1 MVNLVFIYVKPNQK
15 FAFCSK
21 LTYHCSY
28 IYRTILLSSKETIKG
43 RGAQINPDN
52 PYHTQHVADV
62 HQEGIDEFERE
73 KVRTTVIYDYPKKLI
88 NKVTSPDIGM
98 AYSANPYQGCEH
110 GCAYCYARNAH
121 FYWGLSAGL
130 DFETKLI
137 VKPNAPSLLRNELAK
152 KSWKPVPVVLSGN
165 TDCYQPLE
173 KKHRLTRQLLEVM
186 LECLHPVSIIT
197 KNALILRDLD
207 VLTEL
212 AKNNLVHVAISLTT
226 LDEKLRSVMEPRTA
240 TGKQRLKVIDT
251 LSNNNIPVTVMTAP
265 IIPAINDFELPQ
277 LLKAASDAGALNAGY
292 TMVRLNGA
300 LPIIF
305 EDWIRRHFPERADK
319 VLNKIK
325 AVHGGKLND
334 AKFGRR
340 MVGEGPIAEQVRQ
353 LFEISKKKYFSNKVK
368 PVYNL
373 NLFKRPNKHGQ
384 LSLL

>member
-1 MVNLVFIYVKPNQK
+1 LNQ
-15 FAFCSK
+15 
-21 LTYHCSY
+21 
-28 IYRTILLSSKETIKG
+28 KETIKG
-43 RGAQINPDN
+43 RGAQVNPDN
-52 PYHTQHVADV
+52 PHHKHHFADV
-62 HQEGIDEFERE
+62 HQEGIDEFERD
-73 KVRTTVIYDYPKKLI
+73 KIRTTVIYDYPKKLI

-130 DFETKLI
+130 DFETKII
-137 VKPNAPSLLRNELAK
+137 VKPNAPKLLRNELAK
-152 KSWKPVPVVLSGN
+152 KSWKPMPVVLSGN

-173 KKHRLTRQLLEVM
+173 KKYKITQQLLTVM

-207 VLTEL
+207 ILKAL
-212 AKNNLVHVAISLTT
+212 AKNQLIHVAISLTT
-226 LDEKLRSVMEPRTA
+226 LNESLRSKMEPRTA
-240 TGKQRLKVIDT
+240 SSKQRLKVIET
-251 LSNNNIPVTVMTAP
+251 LSKNNIPVIVMTAP
-265 IIPAINDFELPQ
+265 IIPGINDFELPQ
-277 LLKAASDAGALNAGY
+277 LLKAASNAGALSAGY

-334 AKFGRR
+334 PKFGRR

-353 LFEISKKKYFSNKVK
+353 LFEISKNKYFKDKIV
-368 PVYNL
+368 PAYNL
-373 NLFKRPNKHGQ
+373 SLFKRPGKNGQ
-384 LSLL
+384 LTLL

>member
-1 MVNLVFIYVKPNQK
+1 MN
-15 FAFCSK
+15 
-21 LTYHCSY
+21 
-28 IYRTILLSSKETIKG
+28 SKESIKG
-43 RGAQINPDN
+43 RGAQLNPEN
-52 PYHTQHVADV
+52 PYHQQHFADV
-62 HQEGIDEFERE
+62 HYEGIDEFERE
-73 KVRTTVIYDYPKKLI
+73 KIRTTVLYDYPKKLI

-130 DFETKLI
+130 DFETKI
-137 VKPNAPSLLRNELAK
+137 IIKPNAPKLLRNELAHK
-152 KSWKPVPVVLSGN
+152 NWKPMPVVLSGN

-173 KKHRLTRQLLEVM
+173 KKYQLTRKLLTIM

-207 VLTEL
+207 ILKSL
-212 AKNNLVHVAISLTT
+212 AENQLIHVAVSLTT
-226 LDEKLRSVMEPRTA
+226 LNENLRSVMEPRTA
-240 TGKQRLKVIDT
+240 TSKQRLKIIET
-251 LSNNNIPVTVMTAP
+251 LSKNNIPVIVMTAP
-265 IIPAINDFELPQ
+265 IIPGINDFELPQ
-277 LLKAASDAGALNAGY
+277 LLKAASNAGALNAGY

-334 AKFGRR
+334 PKFGRR

-353 LFEISKKKYFSNKVK
+353 LFEISKNKYFKDKTV
-368 PVYNL
+368 PAYNL
-373 NLFKRPNKHGQ
+373 NLFKRPGKNGQ
-384 LSLL
+384 LTLL